1 MANESGNTSLFR
13 YENRY
18 NILFRLLI
26 CTLTAILALIEWNFD
41 LILAISGAFGLLGVY
56 GGPTILGWKSKEMI
70 LDITNGVDP
79 NVHKTPTTKEWAS
92 HTVWYLV
99 IFGTIV
105 VAFIAVFVDIIEG
118 YS

>member
-1 MANESGNTSLFR
+1 MVGPPYTPNSPNAPEMAK
-13 YENRY
+13 
-18 NILFRLLI
+18 I
-26 CTLTAILALIEWNFD
+26 
-41 LILAISGAFGLLGVY
+41 
-56 GGPTILGWKSKEMI
+56 KSKEMM